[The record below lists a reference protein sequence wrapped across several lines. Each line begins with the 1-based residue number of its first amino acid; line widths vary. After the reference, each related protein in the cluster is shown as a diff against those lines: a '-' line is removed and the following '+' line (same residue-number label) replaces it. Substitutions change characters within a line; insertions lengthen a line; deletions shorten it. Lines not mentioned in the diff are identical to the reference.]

1 MTLSR
6 SLPALVARLRARC
19 DAVGL
24 LSWSG
29 RRRAEQDVQR
39 ELALHLELETQQNI
53 EQGMS
58 PENAMRAARAALG
71 NVPLIRE
78 DVRAAWR
85 WRWLDQ
91 LVQDVRCGVRNLR
104 RNAGFTTMSVAT
116 LALTIGATTAVFSVV
131 HGILLRPLPVTEPDR
146 LFRVLDIGYI
156 GELLELRERARTFD
170 VSAYRPPNHVTLT
183 GFDEPLR
190 VSVVQV
196 TGDLLARVGRTP
208 VVGPGFRLDDERPGA
223 APAAVLSHDLWRRRF
238 GADPAAVGRMLTL
251 DGVAHQVRG
260 IMPAD
265 FEFPSAGVD
274 LWVPMTVDAASPVAL
289 WARTAILIGR
299 LRPGATMESAA
310 EEVGALAPQFARLFP
325 WRMPDGYGTS
335 VRLRTWREDRLGEVR
350 PMLFLLL
357 AAVAAVWLIGAV
369 NLTNLQQV
377 RVAARRRELAL
388 RTALGAGR
396 GRVVR
401 QLLTESTLVS
411 LLGGTVGLAAAYAGV
426 PALVA
431 LLPGGVPGI
440 DAIRV
445 NGAVLAFTTVLSL
458 VTALASGTLPALR
471 AARAGEGAARSELR
485 GSVGGMPGRSLGV
498 FVTVEVAAAVTLV
511 IGAALLA
518 RSLAV
523 QLSVDVGFSAD
534 QRVAAEVAPSPARYP
549 NDTARLGFYTT
560 LERRLRALP
569 FVRAVGLSTV
579 FEPFGAA
586 AVGGS
591 VFLIEGRPNP
601 ATEGGEWPW
610 ADLRTA
616 VSSDYL
622 NTLGVSMVA
631 GRPFTEDDVEGAQRV
646 VLVSE
651 RLAEA
656 WWPGTSAVGRRIRFP
671 GSENEA
677 DPWRTVVGVVADVRW
692 QGPASEGT
700 TLYLPQGQHVGAID
714 EMFLVV
720 QSSADSRLITQSLQ
734 AVVAALDPETPV
746 SGIRVMD
753 DIMAQTVSRPR
764 FTTLLVLGFA
774 VLGVVLGMVGV
785 YGVVAY
791 AAARQRRDIG
801 IRLALGATRARV
813 RTGFVRRALL
823 FACAGVVIG
832 ELAAAVLMPSLSS
845 LLFGVSPWDPF
856 TYAAVPALFVVLA
869 GLAAY
874 VPVRRAT
881 GVDPALVLRAE

>member
-6 SLPALVARLRARC
+6 SLPALVARVRAHC
-19 DAVGL
+19 GAVRL
-24 LSWSG
+24 LLWFG

-39 ELALHLELETQQNI
+39 ELDLHVELETQQNI

-58 PENAMRAARAALG
+58 PVDALRTARAALG
-71 NVPLIRE
+71 SVPLIRE

-91 LVQDVRCGVRNLR
+91 LLQDVRCGARSLR
-104 RNAGFTTMSVAT
+104 RNSGFAAMSVAT
-116 LALTIGATTAVFSVV
+116 LALTIGATTAIFSVV
-131 HGILLRPLPVTEPDR
+131 YGILLRPLPVAEPDG

-170 VSAYRPPNHVTLT
+170 VSAYRPPDHRTLT

-190 VSVVQV
+190 ISVVQV
-196 TGDLLARVGRTP
+196 TADLLARLGRTP
-208 VVGPGFRLDDERPGA
+208 VVGAGFRLDDERPAA

-238 GADPAAVGRMLTL
+238 AADPAAVGRMLTL
-251 DGVAHQVRG
+251 DGVTYQVRG

-274 LWVPMTVDAASPVAL
+274 LWVPITVDAASRVAL
-289 WARTAILIGR
+289 WARNAVLIGR
-299 LRPGATMESAA
+299 IRPGATLEGVA
-310 EEVGALAPQFARLFP
+310 EEIRALAPQFAGLFP

-357 AAVAAVWLIGAV
+357 AAVAAVWLIGV
-369 NLTNLQQV
+369 LNLTNLQQV
-377 RVAARRRELAL
+377 RVAARRQELAL

-431 LLPGGVPGI
+431 LLPGDVPGI
-440 DAIRV
+440 DAISV
-445 NGAVLAFTTVLSL
+445 NSAVLGFTTVLSL
-458 VTALASGTLPALR
+458 ITALASGTLPAVR
-471 AARAGEGAARSELR
+471 AARVSEGAVRSGLR

-518 RSLAV
+518 RSLAA

-534 QRVAAEVAPSPARYP
+534 RRVAAEVAPSPARHP
-549 NDTARLGFYTT
+549 NDTAKLDFYTA

-569 FVRAVGLSTV
+569 FVRAAGLSTV
-579 FEPFGAA
+579 FEPFGTAA
-586 AVGGS
+586 AGGS

-610 ADLRTA
+610 ADLRTV

-631 GRPFTEDDVEGAQRV
+631 GRHFTADDVEGAQRV

-651 RLAEA
+651 RLADA
-656 WWPGTSAVGRRIRFP
+656 WWPGTSAIGRRIRFP

-677 DPWRTVVGVVADVRW
+677 DPWRTVVGVVSDVRW
-692 QGPASEGT
+692 QGPAIQGT
-700 TLYLPQGQHVGAID
+700 TLYLPLAQHVGAID
-714 EMFLVV
+714 EMSLIV
-720 QSSADSRLITQSLQ
+720 QSSSDSRLIAQSLQ
-734 AVVAALDPETPV
+734 AVVAALDPQTPV
-746 SGIRVMD
+746 SRIRAMD
-753 DIMAQTVSRPR
+753 DIMARTVSWPLV
-764 FTTLLVLGFA
+764 TTLLVLGSPSSASCWAWSGSTRSSPTQPRASGATSAFGLPSA
-774 VLGVVLGMVGV
+774 
-785 YGVVAY
+785 
-791 AAARQRRDIG
+791 
-801 IRLALGATRARV
+801 RLARGY
-813 RTGFVRRALL
+813 G
-823 FACAGVVIG
+823 CASYG
-832 ELAAAVLMPSLSS
+832 EHCSSRGPESS
-845 LLFGVSPWDPF
+845 LENS
-856 TYAAVPALFVVLA
+856 
-869 GLAAY
+869 
-874 VPVRRAT
+874 RR
-881 GVDPALVLRAE
+881 PS

>member
-1 MTLSR
+1 MIPSR
-6 SLPALVARLRARC
+6 LF
-19 DAVGL
+19 
-24 LSWSG
+24 SWFG
-29 RRRAEQDVQR
+29 RRRAEQDVRR
-39 ELALHLELETQQNI
+39 ELDLHLELETQQNV

-58 PENAMRAARAALG
+58 PEDALRAARAALG

-85 WRWLDQ
+85 WRWLDE
-91 LVQDVRCGVRNLR
+91 LAQDVRCGVRSLR
-104 RNAGFTTMSVAT
+104 RSSGFAVMSVAT
-116 LALTIGATTAVFSVV
+116 LALTIGATTAIFSVV
-131 HGILLRPLPVTEPDR
+131 YGILLRPLPVTEPDR
-146 LFRVLDIGYI
+146 LFRILDIGYI
-156 GELLELRERARTFD
+156 GELLELRERARAFD
-170 VSAYRPPNHVTLT
+170 VSAYRPPDYRTLT

-208 VVGPGFRLDDERPGA
+208 ALGPGLRPDDERPGA
-223 APAAVLSHDLWRRRF
+223 EPAAVLSHDLWRRRF

-260 IMPAD
+260 VMPAD

-274 LWVPMTVDAASPVAL
+274 LRVPMTVDAASRVAL
-289 WARTAILIGR
+289 WARDAILIGR
-299 LRPGATMESAA
+299 LRPGATLEGAA
-310 EEVGALAPQFARLFP
+310 EEVRALAPQFARLFP
-325 WRMPDGYGTS
+325 WRMPDGYGTR
-335 VRLRTWREDRLGEVR
+335 VTLRTWREDRLGEVR

-377 RVAARRRELAL
+377 RVAARRQELAL

-401 QLLTESTLVS
+401 QLLTESALVS
-411 LLGGTVGLAAAYAGV
+411 LFGGTVGLAAAYAGV
-426 PALVA
+426 PTLVA

-445 NGAVLAFTTVLSL
+445 NGAVLGFTTVLSL
-458 VTALASGTLPALR
+458 VTALASGTPPAVR
-471 AARAGEGAARSELR
+471 AARVGEGAARSGLR

-498 FVTVEVAAAVTLV
+498 FVTIEVAAAVTLV

-534 QRVAAEVAPSPARYP
+534 RRIVAEVAPSPVRHP
-549 NDTARLGFYTT
+549 NDTAKLDFYTA

-579 FEPFGAA
+579 FDPFGAA

-622 NTLGVSMVA
+622 NTLEVSMMA
-631 GRPFTEDDVEGAQRV
+631 GRHFTEDDVEGAQRV

-651 RLAEA
+651 RLAAA
-656 WWPGTSAVGRRIRFP
+656 WWPDTSAIGQRIRFP

-677 DPWRTVVGVVADVRW
+677 DPWRTVVGVVSDVRW
-692 QGPASEGT
+692 QGPASAGT
-700 TLYLPQGQHVGAID
+700 TLYLPIAQHVGAID
-714 EMFLVV
+714 EMSLVV
-720 QSSADSRLITQSLQ
+720 QSSADPRLITESLQ
-734 AVVAALDPETPV
+734 AVVAALDPQTPV
-746 SGIRVMD
+746 SRIRAMD
-753 DIMAQTVSRPR
+753 DILAQTVSRPR

-791 AAARQRRDIG
+791 AAARQQRDIG
-801 IRLALGATRARV
+801 IRLALGATRASV
-813 RTGFVRRALL
+813 RARST
-823 FACAGVVIG
+823 
-832 ELAAAVLMPSLSS
+832 
-845 LLFGVSPWDPF
+845 
-856 TYAAVPALFVVLA
+856 T
-869 GLAAY
+869 
-874 VPVRRAT
+874 
-881 GVDPALVLRAE
+881 

>member
-1 MTLSR
+1 
-6 SLPALVARLRARC
+6 
-19 DAVGL
+19 
-24 LSWSG
+24 
-29 RRRAEQDVQR
+29 
-39 ELALHLELETQQNI
+39 
-53 EQGMS
+53 
-58 PENAMRAARAALG
+58 MR
-71 NVPLIRE
+71 
-78 DVRAAWR
+78 
-85 WRWLDQ
+85 
-91 LVQDVRCGVRNLR
+91 
-104 RNAGFTTMSVAT
+104 T
-116 LALTIGATTAVFSVV
+116 
-131 HGILLRPLPVTEPDR
+131 
-146 LFRVLDIGYI
+146 
-156 GELLELRERARTFD
+156 
-170 VSAYRPPNHVTLT
+170 
-183 GFDEPLR
+183 
-190 VSVVQV
+190 
-196 TGDLLARVGRTP
+196 
-208 VVGPGFRLDDERPGA
+208 FRLDDERPGA

-251 DGVAHQVRG
+251 DGVAYQVRG
-260 IMPAD
+260 VMPAD

-289 WARTAILIGR
+289 WARDAVLIGR
-299 LRPGATMESAA
+299 IRPGATLEGAA

-335 VRLRTWREDRLGEVR
+335 VRLRTWRDDRLGEVR

-388 RTALGAGR
+388 RAALGAGR

-411 LLGGTVGLAAAYAGV
+411 LFGGTVGLAAAYAGV

-445 NGAVLAFTTVLSL
+445 NGAVLGFTTVLSL
-458 VTALASGTLPALR
+458 ATALASGTLPAVR
-471 AARAGEGAARSELR
+471 AARAGEGAARSGLR
-485 GSVGGMPGRSLGV
+485 GSVGGLPGRSLGV
-498 FVTVEVAAAVTLV
+498 FVTVEVAAAVALV

-534 QRVAAEVAPSPARYP
+534 QRVAAEVAPSPARHP
-549 NDTARLGFYTT
+549 NDTARLDFYTA
-560 LERRLRALP
+560 LERRLRGLP
-569 FVRAVGLSTV
+569 FIRAVGLSSV
-579 FEPFGAA
+579 FEPFGTPAR
-586 AVGGS
+586 GS

-622 NTLGVSMVA
+622 NTLGVSMAA
-631 GRPFTEDDVEGAQRV
+631 GRPFTEDDVAGAQRV

-700 TLYLPQGQHVGAID
+700 TLYLPIAQHVGAID
-714 EMFLVV
+714 EMSLVV

-734 AVVAALDPETPV
+734 AAVAALDPQTPV
-746 SGIRVMD
+746 SSIRAMD

-813 RTGFVRRALL
+813 RARFVRRALL
-823 FACAGVVIG
+823 FAGAGVVIG
-832 ELAAAVLMPSLSS
+832 ELAAAVVMSSLSA

-856 TYAAVPALFVVLA
+856 TYAAAPALFVVLA

-874 VPVRRAT
+874 VPARRAT
-881 GVDPALVLRAE
+881 GVDPAQVLRAE